1 MRCPRWW
8 NCWAKTPTRRPP
20 WTPAANSGA
29 RMTFLRDALVIFRLE
44 ATLFTRFPKLKASAI
59 GVMLIPALYA
69 LIYLASVQD
78 PGAHTGTLKA
88 AIVNLD
94 GGLDYRGQAVNI
106 GESVVVSLKGKQSFG
121 FVDYPNEEDAKRDV
135 RQGQL
140 AFALIIPKD
149 FSANA
154 VPGNTVAGGRLVMYI
169 SEGNNYNG
177 ASLAKRFAS
186 ELGHQVNINLN
197 EKRWS
202 LVLTTAAGSA
212 DKLVQ
217 LRQGVQALKEGAHR
231 LSEGLGKASAGSQT
245 VTTGANSFNSAVTQ
259 LGDGMKQLGAG
270 LHTMDQQRP
279 SAQDL
284 VALKAASAELGKG
297 HAALAQGL
305 QDLQTGS
312 QKLADGSNR
321 MREETKNIPL
331 FGGKVSEGAGQ
342 LSDGATQL
350 TVGLQT
356 ARSGQAQLA
365 EGTQKFGAGVTRLA
379 DGMTAMS
386 NGIHLAATKV
396 PTDAKLDEL
405 ILGGNSLVGGTQS
418 LNDGLIK
425 LKAGSQELSTGLDLL
440 NKSLPA
446 DIQTLEGSA
455 RGLADSVE
463 PALEIVAP
471 VSNNGAGFAPN
482 FIATSLWMGAVM
494 TAFLFHLR
502 RLPEQAAKASPAAL
516 ILGKLG
522 IPSCIVIIQGLVI
535 MLMTLVVLKLHIYN
549 LGAYL
554 FTLAL
559 TSMTFLAII
568 VALTRAFGDAGKA
581 VALILLILQLSSAGG
596 VMPVELSGG
605 VYQILSPWL
614 PFTWVVKALRACMF
628 GAFDQGW
635 LSAWGPIAVIGCLAL
650 LSACF
655 VGKWKFVSA
664 EEHRP
669 AMDI

>member
-1 MRCPRWW
+1 
-8 NCWAKTPTRRPP
+8 
-20 WTPAANSGA
+20 
-29 RMTFLRDALVIFRLE
+29 MTFLRDALVIFRLE

-78 PGAHTGTLKA
+78 PSAHTGALQA

-94 GGLDYRGQAVNI
+94 RGLDFRGQSVNI
-106 GESVVVSLKGKQSFG
+106 GEGVVASLKEKHSFG
-121 FVDYPNEEDAKRDV
+121 FVDYQIEEDAKRAV

-140 AFALIIPKD
+140 AFALIIPRD

-177 ASLAKRFAS
+177 ASLAKRFAT

-212 DKLVQ
+212 DKLDQ
-217 LRQGVQALKEGAHR
+217 LRQGVQALNEGAHR
-231 LSEGLGKASAGSQT
+231 LDDGLGKATAGSLT
-245 VTTGANSFNSAVTQ
+245 IATGTNNFNSAVAQ

-284 VALKAASAELGKG
+284 AALKAAPTELGKG

-305 QDLQTGS
+305 QDLQAGS
-312 QKLADGSNR
+312 QKLADGGYK
-321 MREETKNIPL
+321 MREETKSIPL
-331 FGGKVSEGAGQ
+331 FGSKVSEGAGQ
-342 LSDGATQL
+342 LSDGASQL
-350 TVGLQT
+350 SIGLQA
-356 ARSGQAQLA
+356 ARSGQGQLA
-365 EGTQKFGAGVTRLA
+365 EGTQKFGASVTKLA
-379 DGMTAMS
+379 DGMAAIG

-396 PTDAKLDEL
+396 PSDAKLDEL
-405 ILGGNSLVGGTQS
+405 TQGGNTLVSGTQS
-418 LNDGLIK
+418 LYGGLSQ
-425 LKAGSQELSTGLDLL
+425 LKAGSRELTAGLELL
-440 NKSLPA
+440 NKSLPS
-446 DIQTLEGSA
+446 DIQAPQGSA

-471 VSNNGAGFAPN
+471 VPNNGAGFAPN
-482 FIATSLWMGAVM
+482 FVATSLWMGAVM

-502 RLPEQAAKASPAAL
+502 RLPEQAAKVSPVAR
-516 ILGKLG
+516 ILGKIG
-522 IPSCIVIIQGLVI
+522 ILSCIVVIQGVVI
-535 MLMTLVVLKLHIYN
+535 MLMTLFALNLHIYN

-554 FTLAL
+554 ITLTL
-559 TSMTFLAII
+559 TSLTFLMII
-568 VALTRAFGDAGKA
+568 VALTRAFGDTGKA
-581 VALILLILQLSSAGG
+581 AALILLILQLSSAGG

-605 VYQILSPWL
+605 IYQVLSPWL
-614 PFTWVVKALRACMF
+614 PFTWVVKAFRASMF

-635 LSAWGPIAVIGCLAL
+635 LSAWGPIVVIGALAWV
-650 LSACF
+650 SACF
-655 VGKWKFVSA
+655 VGQWKYVSP

>member
-1 MRCPRWW
+1 
-8 NCWAKTPTRRPP
+8 
-20 WTPAANSGA
+20 
-29 RMTFLRDALVIFRLE
+29 MTLLRDALAIFRLE
-44 ATLFTRFPKLKASAI
+44 ATLFQRFPKLKVSAV

-78 PGAHTGTLKA
+78 PGAHTSALPA

-94 GGLDYRGQAVNI
+94 QGLAYRGQTINI
-106 GESVVVSLKGKQSFG
+106 GENVAASLKEKRTFG
-121 FVDYPNEEDAKRDV
+121 FVDYPLEEDAKLAV
-135 RQGQL
+135 RQGHL

-154 VPGNTVAGGRLVMYI
+154 VPGNAVAGGRLVMYI

-197 EKRWS
+197 EQRWS

-217 LRQGVQALKEGAHR
+217 LRQGVQALKDGAHR
-231 LSEGLGKASAGSQT
+231 LDEGLAKADAGSQAIAAGT
-245 VTTGANSFNSAVTQ
+245 SNFNTAVTQ
-259 LGDGMKQLGAG
+259 LGEGMKQLGAG

-279 SAQDL
+279 APQDL
-284 VALKAASAELGKG
+284 AALKAAPAELGKG

-305 QDLQTGS
+305 QDLQTGA
-312 QKLADGSNR
+312 QKLADGSGK
-321 MREETKNIPL
+321 MREETKSIPL
-331 FGGKVSEGAGQ
+331 VGGRISEGAGQ
-342 LSDGATQL
+342 LADGATQL
-350 TVGLQT
+350 TAGLQT
-356 ARSGQAQLA
+356 ARGGQTQLA
-365 EGTQKFGAGVTRLA
+365 EGTQKLGAGVTKLV
-379 DGMTAMS
+379 DGMAALGG
-386 NGIHLAATKV
+386 GIHTAATKV
-396 PTDAKLDEL
+396 PPDAKLDEL
-405 ILGGNSLVGGTQS
+405 MQGGNTLVGGTQN
-418 LNDGLIK
+418 LQGGLGQ
-425 LKAGSQELSTGLDLL
+425 LKAGSRELSAGLDLL

-446 DIQTLEGSA
+446 DIQTPEGSA

-463 PALEIVAP
+463 PALDIVAP
-471 VSNNGAGFAPN
+471 VPNNGAGFAPN
-482 FIATSLWMGAVM
+482 FVATSLWMGAVM

-502 RLPEQAAKASPAAL
+502 RLPQQAAAASPVAR

-522 IPSCIVIIQGLVI
+522 ILSCIVLIQSLVI
-535 MLMTLVVLKLHIYN
+535 MLMTLFALNLHIHS
-549 LGAYL
+549 LGAYMV
-554 FTLAL
+554 TLVLASL
-559 TSMTFLAII
+559 TFLMII

-581 VALILLILQLSSAGG
+581 AALILLILQLSSAGG

-605 VYQILSPWL
+605 IYQVLSPWL
-614 PFTWVVKALRACMF
+614 PFTWVIKALRASMF

-635 LSAWGPIAVIGCLAL
+635 LGAWWPILLIGALAW

-655 VGKWKFVSA
+655 VGHWKFVSA